1 MNVCYTRA
9 CYLSTGGW
17 WGLRGYSGPLTRPR
31 LGVWIGWWTRSN
43 NGVSPYPT
51 IPFPILP
58 HHTRAFHCIPGGEGN
73 RCGGPG
79 HRVLLH
85 SHPGGEEAGV
95 ARNRLHLR
103 PWRGKWTT
111 EDCQHS
117 LDLPSRW
124 RIKAACVFPS
134 LHIRNG
140 VSPWRSQSLSFLLK
154 HYFHIARKC

>member
-1 MNVCYTRA
+1 MYVTRGLVT
-9 CYLSTGGW
+9 CPREDGGASVGTRGPSHGPG
-17 WGLRGYSGPLTRPR
+17 WGC
-31 LGVWIGWWTRSN
+31 
-43 NGVSPYPT
+43 GVSPYPT

-73 RCGGPG
+73 RCWGSG

-134 LHIRNG
+134 LCIRNG
-140 VSPWRSQSLSFLLK
+140 VFPWRSQSLSFLLK
-154 HYFHIARKC
+154 DYFHIARKC